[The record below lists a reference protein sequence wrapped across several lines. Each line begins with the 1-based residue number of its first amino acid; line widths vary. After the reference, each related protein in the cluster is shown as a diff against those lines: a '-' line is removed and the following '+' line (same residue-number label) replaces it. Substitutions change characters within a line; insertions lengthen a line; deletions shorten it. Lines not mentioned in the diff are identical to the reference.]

1 VSVEVVGLGDGD
13 GEAVGGLEAFGG
25 SGVASVDSIVVVLI
39 VVIVVVAETPFT
51 RGR

>member
-1 VSVEVVGLGDGD
+1 MVGLGEGD

-25 SGVASVDSIVVVLI
+25 GGVVHFGIDLI
-39 VVIVVVAETPFT
+39 VVIVVVVVVVVSETPFT